1 MKIENKILKH
11 FYGKAYK
18 DSFYDEDREEL
29 RIKFGIN
36 VKEVSEWA
44 NTK

>member
-29 RIKFGIN
+29 RVKFAQYRNKFG
-36 VKEVSEWA
+36 SRR
-44 NTK
+44 